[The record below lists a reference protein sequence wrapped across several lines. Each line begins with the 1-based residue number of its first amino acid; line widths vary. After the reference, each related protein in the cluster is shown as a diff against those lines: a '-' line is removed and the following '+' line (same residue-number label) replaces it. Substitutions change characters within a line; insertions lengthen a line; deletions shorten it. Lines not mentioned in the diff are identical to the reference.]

1 MSRCWCRVKPTG
13 EQILVPLRSACPE
26 CGRAMRIRYSN
37 RRAIVSLRGLVR
49 LRLKIRRCEDR
60 SCGRY
65 HQAWRPEAEAALALP
80 QHEFGLDVIALV
92 GALRYREHRSVPEI
106 HQELSRRGDLRA
118 QRPARALRRAGRR
131 LGRGGGASRD
141 PGAPGPGDPGDLQ
154 PDVGHEVL
162 WVIRECLSGLVL
174 LARALLSSACP
185 DLAGLLRE
193 VAAEL
198 AAIGVPVVGVVSH
211 GQPSIRLAVGKIW
224 PDVPHQLCHFHYL
237 REAALPIFEAHAK
250 KELKKMVR
258 GVRPIERRIE
268 GRTDAEAQI
277 VQGYCAAVRST
288 LTDDGPL
295 EACG

>member
-1 MSRCWCRVKPTG
+1 M
-13 EQILVPLRSACPE
+13 
-26 CGRAMRIRYSN
+26 
-37 RRAIVSLRGLVR
+37 
-49 LRLKIRRCEDR
+49 
-60 SCGRY
+60 
-65 HQAWRPEAEAALALP
+65 
-80 QHEFGLDVIALV
+80 DVIAPV
-92 GALRYREHRSVPEI
+92 GALRCREHRSVPEI

-193 VAAEL
+193 VAADL
-198 AAIGVPVVGVVSH
+198 AAIGVPVVGVVSD
-211 GQPSIRLAVGKIW
+211 GQPSIRLAIGKVW

-295 EACG
+295 EACGCTTAWRQSRPASAASRKRGSSANGVEEAALPARQGSGPDPRAVIRRSFRWVHAAARILKNTAGRAADDAKARYARLL